1 MEHKGIDNSELAAF
15 KNLGLIRS
23 GPIALLGSTWDNES
37 IMSWGVRTIDEIMF
51 WGKGTFSTGG
61 LIFLSLTTDCLQKKV
76 FSKDTFSES
85 DDAIMFPSISVGMG
99 VVLFF
104 CREDFVSLNQFLN

>member
-1 MEHKGIDNSELAAF
+1 M
-15 KNLGLIRS
+15 
-23 GPIALLGSTWDNES
+23 
-37 IMSWGVRTIDEIMF
+37 MF
-51 WGKGTFSTGG
+51 WGRGTFWTGG

-85 DDAIMFPSISVGMG
+85 EYAIMLPSMSVGMG

-104 CREDFVSLNQFLN
+104 CRRDFVSLNQFFELRVLLLIFTIMLFLKSALAFLIALVTSFLLVLN